1 MCRIGSFN
9 PGGFINSRNCLGGV
23 TIIFGGKMPFMDITQ
38 SDIYC
43 TVWTPMLG
51 EAMLQVACGYSNI
64 QY

>member
-1 MCRIGSFN
+1 
-9 PGGFINSRNCLGGV
+9 
-23 TIIFGGKMPFMDITQ
+23 MPFVDITQ

-51 EAMLQVACGYSNI
+51 EAMLQVVCGSSNL